1 MVETLVAA
9 RVLGRLLNL
18 PLTPTERPT
27 LRVILSRW
35 LGTPEADLEKE
46 DVKSAIERF
55 LPEIEKL
62 RPPREGREPGEEGVT
77 MKEMIEL
84 SGLTEEQF
92 NEVYLSWVE
101 GAYFNSPLLPS
112 GEWAC

>member
-9 RVLGRLLNL
+9 RVLSRLLNL

-92 NEVYLSWVE
+92 NEVFLSWVE
-101 GAYFNSPLLPS
+101 GASNSPLLTSS
-112 GEWAC
+112 GWVF